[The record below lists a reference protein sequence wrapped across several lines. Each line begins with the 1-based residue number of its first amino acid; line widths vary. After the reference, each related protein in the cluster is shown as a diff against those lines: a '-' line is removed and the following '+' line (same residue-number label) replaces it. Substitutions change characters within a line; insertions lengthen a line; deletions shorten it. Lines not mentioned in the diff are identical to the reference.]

1 MSSLAQF
8 QEIVLNHQEI
18 SIRKTLTDEISRMGG
33 LLVKILSSVENSGK
47 YSDQPDSENFRLAIE
62 VKKNLANFYQKF
74 RTRISKNQNT
84 QNDAYLIVYYPERPL
99 SAFLFF

>member
-33 LLVKILSSVENSGK
+33 LLVRVLTSVENSRK
-47 YSDQPDSENFRLAIE
+47 YSHQPDSENFRLAIE

-74 RTRISKNQNT
+74 RTRISENQNT